1 MKPRLSLLLLLA
13 ALASCTTAQAPPA
26 PREFIDETTANTVL
40 VTGAPLVFARDR
52 TDVAAHARDYLT
64 LVGIEVDI
72 SGKYQQFLLA
82 YRWST
87 VDPRMSAPP
96 PATAGALTI
105 IADGRTIELQPLPKL
120 PVGLERGEPLLVPNH
135 GAVVAHGY
143 AVDVPLLRYLAGSR
157 ILVARLP
164 QEPLD
169 LPLRLWEDGR
179 GALGN
184 FVARAEP

>member
-13 ALASCTTAQAPPA
+13 AMASCTTAQAPPT

-40 VTGAPLVFARDR
+40 VAGAPLVFARER
-52 TDVAAHARDYLT
+52 TDVAAHARDYVT
-64 LVGIEVDI
+64 LVAIEVDI

-96 PATAGALTI
+96 PASAGALTI
-105 IADGRTIELQPLPKL
+105 IADGRPLELQPLATL
-120 PVGLERGEPLLVPNH
+120 PVGLDRSALLLVPNH
-135 GAVVAHGY
+135 GAVIPHGY
-143 AVDVPLLRYLAGSR
+143 AVDVPTLRYLAGSHA
-157 ILVARLP
+157 LLARLP

-169 LPLRLWEDGR
+169 LPFRLWEDGR
-179 GALGN
+179 GALGA
-184 FVARAEP
+184 FVSRAEP